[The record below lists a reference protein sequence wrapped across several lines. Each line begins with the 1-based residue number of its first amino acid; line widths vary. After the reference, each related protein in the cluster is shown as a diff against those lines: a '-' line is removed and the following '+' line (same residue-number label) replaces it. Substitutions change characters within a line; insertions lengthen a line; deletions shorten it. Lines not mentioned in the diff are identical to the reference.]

1 MPPKDESPPLFP
13 LPPIPLLDLFPS
25 PDSPSSLAT
34 SLSNSDPPD
43 EMPSPSDDGSQEV
56 VVVVV
61 VGVEGTSPRDAGRG
75 GGVVGAQGSGESG
88 VVGKNPSP

>member
-1 MPPKDESPPLFP
+1 MPPKDESPLFPFPPYPLF
-13 LPPIPLLDLFPS
+13 DLFPS
-25 PDSPSSLAT
+25 PDIPSSLAT
-34 SLSNSDPPD
+34 SLSNSGPPD